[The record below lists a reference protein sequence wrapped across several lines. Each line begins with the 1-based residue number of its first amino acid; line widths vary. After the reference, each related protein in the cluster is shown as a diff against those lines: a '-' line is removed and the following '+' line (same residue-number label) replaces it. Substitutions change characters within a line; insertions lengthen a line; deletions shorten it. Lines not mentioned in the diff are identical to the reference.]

1 MNNTIKDYDSELDFS
16 YFRFDVN
23 DEVSYQGN
31 KGIVKKS
38 LDETIFIEF
47 EQESNN
53 DKVSNSQWVEIE
65 NKCLELLSLR
75 NNI

>member
-47 EQESNN
+47 EQESSN
-53 DKVSNSQWVEIE
+53 DKLSNSQWVEIE